1 MLLWRISNHR
11 SLDGRGG
18 LLASGRWHTRGR
30 AVGYLAET
38 AAGALLEALVHLELD
53 YNDLPDT
60 YGLLK
65 AEAPDSLR
73 APKLDVNNLPE
84 TWVRDQ
90 TTTRTAGD
98 EWLAAGQTALLR
110 VPSAIVPD
118 TSNVLLN
125 PEHADA
131 GKIRVVWYRPYPWDR
146 RLLS

>member
-30 AVGYLAET
+30 AVVYLAET
-38 AAGALLEALVHLELD
+38 AAAALLEALVHLELD

-65 AEAPDSLR
+65 VDAPDSLR
-73 APKLDVNNLPE
+73 TPKLDINGL
-84 TWVRDQ
+84 TGDWVRDQ
-90 TTTRTAGD
+90 TATRTAGD
-98 EWLAAGQTALLR
+98 EWLAAGHTALLR
-110 VPSAIVPD
+110 VPSAIVPE

-125 PEHADA
+125 SEHADA
-131 GKIRVVWYRPYPWDR
+131 VKIRVVWHRPYPWDR

>member
-30 AVGYLAET
+30 AVVYLAET

-53 YNDLPDT
+53 YNDLPHT

-65 AEAPDSLR
+65 AEAADSLR
-73 APKLDVNNLPE
+73 TQKLDVNNLPE
-84 TWVRDQ
+84 NWVKDQ

-98 EWLAAGQTALLR
+98 EWLATGQTAFLR
-110 VPSAIVPD
+110 VPSAIVPE
-118 TSNVLLN
+118 TSNILLN
-125 PEHADA
+125 PEHPDA
-131 GKIRVVWYRPYPWDR
+131 GKIRLVWHKPYPWDR

>member
-30 AVGYLAET
+30 AVVYLAET

-65 AEAPDSLR
+65 ADAPDSL
-73 APKLDVNNLPE
+73 PTQKFDVNNLPE
-84 TWVRDQ
+84 NWVRDQ
-90 TTTRTAGD
+90 TATRTAGD
-98 EWLAAGQTALLR
+98 EWLAAGQTAFLR
-110 VPSAIVPD
+110 VPSAIVPE

-125 PEHADA
+125 SEHADA